1 MSYQI
6 NLRVIANSKDHMNFY
21 SMLKFLFKKVLDK
34 NRILLDQ
41 PIADHCFRIGTGA
54 SVKNIDFGKINSP
67 SILIN

>member
-1 MSYQI
+1 
-6 NLRVIANSKDHMNFY
+6 MNFY